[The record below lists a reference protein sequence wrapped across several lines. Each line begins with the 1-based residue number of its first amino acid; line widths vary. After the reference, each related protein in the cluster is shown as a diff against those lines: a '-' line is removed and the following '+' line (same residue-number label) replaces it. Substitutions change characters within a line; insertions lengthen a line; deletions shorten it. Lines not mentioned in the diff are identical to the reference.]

1 LEDEHAVLG
10 PTSRTPLSMN
20 ALFHAHSG
28 LRYLVLL
35 AALGALIVL
44 GYSLATGRASRAAR
58 VVPMLFT
65 GLLDLQITLGI
76 VLVMGG
82 LMPDAV
88 VGHLALMLL
97 AATVVHGSA
106 IMAKRAADD
115 RRELVIR
122 LAGVALTVVLIV
134 GGILAIGR
142 GVFGSAPPTAG

>member
-1 LEDEHAVLG
+1 
-10 PTSRTPLSMN
+10 MN

-35 AALGALIVL
+35 TALGALIALVHA
-44 GYSLATGRASRAAR
+44 LATHRASRAAR
-58 VVPMLFT
+58 VLPMVFT

-82 LMPDAV
+82 LMPDDV

-97 AATVVHGSA
+97 AVTVAHGSS

-115 RRELVIR
+115 RREIVIR
-122 LAGVALTVVLIV
+122 LGGVTLALLLIV
-134 GGILAIGR
+134 AGILAIGR
-142 GVFGSAPPTAG
+142 GVFGSAPPTIG

>member
-1 LEDEHAVLG
+1 
-10 PTSRTPLSMN
+10 MN

-35 AALGALIVL
+35 AALGAL
-44 GYSLATGRASRAAR
+44 LALAHALASRRTTRPAR
-58 VVPMLFT
+58 VLPAVFT

-76 VLVMGG
+76 ALVMGG

-97 AATVVHGSA
+97 AATVAHGSA
-106 IMAKRAADD
+106 IMAKRAHDD
-115 RRELVIR
+115 RRELVVR
-122 LAGVALTVVLIV
+122 LAGVALTLALIV

-142 GVFGSAPPTAG
+142 GVLGSAPPTVG